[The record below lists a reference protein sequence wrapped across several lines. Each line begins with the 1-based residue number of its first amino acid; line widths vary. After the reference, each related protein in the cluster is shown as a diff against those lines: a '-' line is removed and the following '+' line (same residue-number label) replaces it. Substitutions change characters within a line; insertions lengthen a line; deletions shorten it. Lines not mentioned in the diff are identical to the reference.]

1 MEKIFQANGPKKQ
14 VSTDVLISKNTDLK
28 QKLINRAREGYYIP
42 IKGEIHEENI
52 AILNIYFLN
61 TREPKFI
68 KETLRKLKLHTDSHT
83 LIFGNFN
90 MSLLPT
96 SMSSR
101 QKLNREMLELNAV
114 LNEGYLQDTYLKHK
128 RI

>member
-1 MEKIFQANGPKKQ
+1 METIFQANGPKKQ
-14 VSTDVLISKNTDLK
+14 VSTAVLIFKNTDFK
-28 QKLINRAREGYYIP
+28 QERINRAREGYYIT
-42 IKGEIHEENI
+42 IKGEIHQENI

-68 KETLRKLKLHTDSHT
+68 KETLWKLNLHTDSHT

-96 SMSSR
+96 SMSPK

-114 LNEGYLQDTYLKHK
+114 LNEGYLQDTYLIHK

>member
-1 MEKIFQANGPKKQ
+1 METIFQANGSKKQ
-14 VSTDVLISKNTDLK
+14 VSTAVLISKNTDLK

-42 IKGEIHEENI
+42 IKGEIHQENI

-68 KETLRKLKLHTDSHT
+68 KETLLKFKLHTDSHT
-83 LIFGNFN
+83 LIFGDFN

-96 SMSSR
+96 SISPR

-114 LNEGYLQDTYLKHK
+114 LNEGS
-128 RI
+128 